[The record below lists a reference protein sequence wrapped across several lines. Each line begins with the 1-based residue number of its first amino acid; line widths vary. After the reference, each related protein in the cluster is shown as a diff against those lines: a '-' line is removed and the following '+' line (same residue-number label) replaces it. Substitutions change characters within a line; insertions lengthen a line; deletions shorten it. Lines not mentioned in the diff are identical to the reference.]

1 MAHPIELTL
10 SIFLMVF
17 GASYLFQYRHWTQ
30 FIREAIERPW
40 RLFPTALVMLAS
52 GIFIGSTYNN
62 WSSTWPIF
70 ITVIAWLMALEGAI
84 MLLFPGFLN
93 RLGKVSDN
101 FFALYF
107 RAGGILLIILGALLY
122 RHFFGFR

>member
-1 MAHPIELTL
+1 MANPIEFTL
-10 SIFLMVF
+10 SIFFVVL
-17 GASYLFQYRHWTQ
+17 GASYLLQSNHWTR

-52 GIFIGSTYNN
+52 GIFIGSTYND

-93 RLGKVSDN
+93 RLEKVSDN
-101 FFALYF
+101 FFAIYL
-107 RAGGILLIILGALLY
+107 RTGGILLISLGVLLY
-122 RHFFGFR
+122 GRFFGFS